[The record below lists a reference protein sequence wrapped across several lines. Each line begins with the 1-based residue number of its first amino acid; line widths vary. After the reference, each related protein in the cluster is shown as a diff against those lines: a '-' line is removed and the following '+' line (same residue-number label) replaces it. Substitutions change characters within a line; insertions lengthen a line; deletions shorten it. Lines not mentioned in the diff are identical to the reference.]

1 MSQEKNTAIGKP
13 MDRVDGRLKVTGA
26 ARYSAEMEV
35 PDLVHAVLVMSAIA
49 KGRIQQID
57 TQAAERAPGVL
68 AVITHLNAP
77 KLNFDKPE
85 QRSFVDPMV
94 GQHFPVLQSDTIY
107 FNSQPIA
114 VVVAD
119 TLEQAQYAASLV
131 QVRYEEQT
139 PATTVEAAMAEA
151 FPPTESSQG
160 GQPADVVRGNPDALA
175 SAQVRVEGSY
185 TIPIE
190 HHNPMEPHATI
201 ATWQG
206 DKLTLYDKTQ
216 WVYNTR
222 KHVALTFGM
231 PEENVRVISPF
242 VGGAFGS
249 ALRSWPHVTVAA
261 IAARQVGRPVK
272 LILTRQQMYTSVG
285 FRPYTVQRVALGA
298 SNDGKLSAIVHE
310 ATAGT
315 SMYEEYTEATLS
327 ATRMLYACPNLITRY
342 RLVRLNTNTPT
353 FMRAPGEVS
362 GMYALE
368 CCLDELAHTLKL
380 DPLELRMRNY
390 AEVNPEDGL
399 PWSSKFLKECY
410 QVGAEKFGWSRRNL
424 EPRSMRDGR
433 YLVGMGMATATYPMY
448 RLRAVAK
455 ARLLADGTAVVQS
468 AGSDIGTGTYVIMT
482 QIAADALGLP
492 PERVRFELGDTD
504 FPYSPVQGGSMLTA
518 SLGSAVQAA
527 CLAVREQALSLAS
540 TQPNSLLSN
549 VKADEVEVEDG
560 RLFLKQD
567 ASKGES
573 YTDILKRANKDYI
586 ETEKDSE
593 PGDESQRF
601 SLHSFGAH
609 FAEVHIDPEFGLVRV
624 SRVVSVCDIGRV
636 INTKTASSQ
645 VSGAVVGGIGKAL
658 MEYTQMDPRNGR
670 IVNANLGEYHVPVNA
685 DVAAI
690 ETYFVGEPDLKAN
703 PLGARGVG
711 EVGMVGVSAAIAN
724 AIFHATGK
732 RIRDLPITPDK
743 LL

>member
-1 MSQEKNTAIGKP
+1 MNQGKNPAVGKP

-26 ARYSAEMEV
+26 ARYSAEVEV
-35 PDLVHAVLVMSAIA
+35 PDLVHAVLVMSTIA

-85 QRSFVDPMV
+85 QRAFIDPRV
-94 GQHFPVLQSDTIY
+94 GKHFPVLQSDTIY

-114 VVVAD
+114 VAIAD
-119 TLEQAQYAASLV
+119 TLERAQYAASLV
-131 QVRYEEQT
+131 QVRYEQQT
-139 PATTVEAAMAEA
+139 AVTTVEAAMAQA
-151 FPPTESSQG
+151 FPPTESSLG
-160 GQPADVVRGNPDALA
+160 GRHSDVVRGNPNALA

-201 ATWQG
+201 AIWQG

-242 VGGAFGS
+242 VGGGFGS
-249 ALRSWPHVTVAA
+249 GLRSWPHVTVAA
-261 IAARQVGRPVK
+261 IAARHVKRPVK
-272 LILTRQQMYTSVG
+272 LVLTRQQMYTSVG

-298 SNDGKLSAIVHE
+298 TKDGKLSAIVHE

-315 SMYEEYTEATLS
+315 SMYEEYTEATLD

-342 RLVRLNTNTPT
+342 RLVRLNTSTPT
-353 FMRAPGEVS
+353 FMRGPGEIS
-362 GMYALE
+362 GVYALE
-368 CCLDELAHTLKL
+368 CCLDELAYTLKL

-410 QVGAEKFGWSRRNL
+410 QVGAEKFGWSRRKL
-424 EPRSMRDGR
+424 EARSMRDGR
-433 YLVGMGMATATYPMY
+433 YLVGMGMATATYPMN

-492 PERVRFELGDTD
+492 PERVRFELGDTNL
-504 FPYSPVQGGSMLTA
+504 PYSPVQGGSMLTA

-527 CLAVREQALSLAS
+527 CLAVREQALSLARS
-540 TQPNSLLSN
+540 QPNSLLSN

-567 ASKGES
+567 VSKGES
-573 YTDILKRANKDYI
+573 YTQILKRANKDYI
-586 ETEKDSE
+586 ETEKDSA
-593 PGDESQRF
+593 PGDEKQRF

-609 FAEVHIDPEFGLVRV
+609 FAEVHIDPDFGLVRV

-658 MEYTQMDPRNGR
+658 MEYTQMDARNGR
-670 IVNANLGEYHVPVNA
+670 FVNANFGEYHVPVNA
-685 DVAAI
+685 DVTAI

-711 EVGMVGVSAAIAN
+711 EVGIVGVSAAIAN